1 MTDSKEE
8 RIRKLDEVL
17 VIAERAKNSFMAAN
31 IREALLEVLK
41 EV

>member
-8 RIRKLDEVL
+8 RIRKLEEGL
-17 VIAERAKNSFMAAN
+17 VIAERANNSFMAAY

-41 EV
+41 VV